1 MEKLTRRALVLKGA
15 TGLAT
20 AAVLPAAAMPPAPE
34 PATPDASFR
43 IKRTERFLEIRRLQK
58 ELAEAD
64 AVDDQSAF
72 ATAWNRIMFLQG
84 QIRRP
89 PRTPEELLEYAT
101 IAYHWNAAIDDGG
114 LDPCEALM
122 RQRKYRD
129 ESYRPEQ
136 TAIDL
141 LMAVFSLAGYE
152 ATSYEEWVYIRS
164 DPAEIFTS
172 SITSGTSEENDM
184 AEFDDEIEEDLT

>member
-1 MEKLTRRALVLKGA
+1 MQKLTRRTLVLKAA

-20 AAVLPAAAMPPAPE
+20 AAALPAAAMPTTLGAP
-34 PATPDASFR
+34 FR
-43 IKRTERFLEIRRLQK
+43 IARTERFLEIRRLQ
-58 ELAEAD
+58 AEMAKAD
-64 AVDDQSAF
+64 AADDRTAF

-84 QIRRP
+84 QIPQP

-101 IAYHWNAAIDDGG
+101 IAFHWNSAIADGD

-122 RQRKYRD
+122 RQRKYRN

-141 LMAVFSLAGYE
+141 LMAVFSLAGYR
-152 ATSYEEWVYIRS
+152 ATSHERWVHIRW
-164 DPAEIFTS
+164 DPPEVFNSSTS
-172 SITSGTSEENDM
+172 SDKSEENDM
-184 AEFDDEIEEDLT
+184 AELGDEIEEDLT